1 MTTRLTEPRFVVDET
16 GTKVAVVLP
25 IDVYEELVEQLEQQ
39 DDLKAIKAALKDSE
53 RIPWEQVK
61 TEIYTPSHV
70 DLTSGLRS
78 SSVAVPRQRMRP
90 LPST

>member
-1 MTTRLTEPRFVVDET
+1 MTTRLTEPRFVRDET

-39 DDLKAIKAALKDSE
+39 DDLKAIEEAMKDSE

-61 TEIYTPSHV
+61 MELYSRSPSAVCLPLAFARSTHRA
-70 DLTSGLRS
+70 TSI
-78 SSVAVPRQRMRP
+78 
-90 LPST
+90 